1 MAHGK
6 AFALLFNITE
16 QRENDQ
22 ERTVA
27 PFTHSL
33 PNRQN
38 YLGYT
43 LSILSCY
50 KAPMVSQNL
59 SSFSS
64 RVLTVLTFCSV
75 LPSLGCTT
83 TVSNL
88 VENYLPIN
96 GEACD
101 PFGGAPRESIE
112 ELLVEPAQPEGEP
125 RQTGTFVLE
134 DGGAALAAR
143 GWLTEM
149 AKKTVDIQYFIFS
162 SDNVGLIAADFLLRA
177 AQRGVKVRIIVDDL
191 LVDGDADFL
200 TALDAHP
207 NLTIKVYNPNIN
219 IGKSLPRRLYN
230 VAKDFRG
237 VNQRMHN
244 KTFTVDGKAVIT
256 GGRNVADEYF
266 DFNQDYNFRDRDVL
280 LVGGTVEAVQASF
293 EQYWKHPLTVP
304 IKPVA
309 KPKSDANVEAVWEGL
324 HQYACVEE
332 NFWTSARQHIGM
344 FPTIY
349 RSWVQKEELQWISDV
364 QFVSDPPGKN
374 KEKGMWGG
382 GKSTTTLINLVKSA
396 KKSVVI
402 QTPYLVT
409 SELGQTLFAEAEKRG
424 ISVTIL
430 TNSLAATDN
439 LMAFHGYTR
448 NREDLLKSGVEIY
461 EFRPDAAI
469 RRSIM
474 TSVLAEEVETFPVFG
489 LHAKTLVVDDDL
501 LVIAT
506 FNLDPRS
513 ANLNTECLAIIRSKK
528 LAEGV
533 LKRIAEELKPENSW
547 HTTLESNPDSEAG
560 WFKRFLLFW
569 HGILPKSI
577 L

>member
-1 MAHGK
+1 
-6 AFALLFNITE
+6 
-16 QRENDQ
+16 
-22 ERTVA
+22 
-27 PFTHSL
+27 
-33 PNRQN
+33 
-38 YLGYT
+38 
-43 LSILSCY
+43 
-50 KAPMVSQNL
+50 
-59 SSFSS
+59 
-64 RVLTVLTFCSV
+64 
-75 LPSLGCTT
+75 
-83 TVSNL
+83 
-88 VENYLPIN
+88 
-96 GEACD
+96 
-101 PFGGAPRESIE
+101 
-112 ELLVEPAQPEGEP
+112 
-125 RQTGTFVLE
+125 
-134 DGGAALAAR
+134 
-143 GWLTEM
+143 
-149 AKKTVDIQYFIFS
+149 
-162 SDNVGLIAADFLLRA
+162 
-177 AQRGVKVRIIVDDL
+177 
-191 LVDGDADFL
+191 
-200 TALDAHP
+200 
-207 NLTIKVYNPNIN
+207 
-219 IGKSLPRRLYN
+219 
-230 VAKDFRG
+230 
-237 VNQRMHN
+237 
-244 KTFTVDGKAVIT
+244 
-256 GGRNVADEYF
+256 
-266 DFNQDYNFRDRDVL
+266 
-280 LVGGTVEAVQASF
+280 
-293 EQYWKHPLTVP
+293 
-304 IKPVA
+304 
-309 KPKSDANVEAVWEGL
+309 
-324 HQYACVEE
+324 
-332 NFWTSARQHIGM
+332 M